1 MKRFM
6 AMTVLGVSLAMSAV
20 AAENP
25 HDPDVRYKA
34 QQAAMAKLS
43 ALDGE
48 WRGTAWS
55 IAPTGVKSEVIQ
67 TERIGPFLD
76 DSVKLIE
83 GRAYGANGEVKFNAL
98 ALISFD
104 PATGK
109 YGYRAHAQSYGG
121 DFEFEPTADGFKWKV
136 PMGTFGTTEYTAVV
150 KDGTWHEVGYL
161 VTADGKRTQVL
172 EMNLKRIGDSK
183 WPLGTP
189 VGPK

>member
-1 MKRFM
+1 MTRFM
-6 AMTVLGVSLAMSAV
+6 AMTVLGMSLAMPAI

-25 HDPDVRYKA
+25 DDPAVRIKA
-34 QQAAMAKLS
+34 QQAAMAKLAS
-43 ALDGE
+43 LDGE
-48 WRGTAWS
+48 WRGSAWS
-55 IAPTGVKSEVIQ
+55 IAPTGVKSEVTQ

-76 DSVKLIE
+76 GSVKLVE
-83 GRAYGANGEVKFNAL
+83 GRAYGVDGEVMFNAL

-136 PMGTFGTTEYTAVV
+136 PMGTFGTTEYTAVI

-161 VTADGKRTQVL
+161 VTADGTRKQVL
-172 EMNLKRIGDSK
+172 EMNLKRIGDSQ

-189 VGPK
+189 VAPK